1 MSRFFF
7 DCKRA
12 QKHKHGIMTG
22 AKGDNFG
29 EGQVPIFAKT
39 ASPKKSD
46 RRTEKRHA
54 GQRRTTMICSGC
66 NKEIDPN
73 NYCVC
78 TRCHKKCCPGCA
90 DRKCFVCD
98 CGGDIAYLS

>member
-1 MSRFFF
+1 MWQAISFEPLFF

-39 ASPKKSD
+39 VIQDERKD
-46 RRTEKRHA
+46 RFDAE
-54 GQRRTTMICSGC
+54 
-66 NKEIDPN
+66 
-73 NYCVC
+73 
-78 TRCHKKCCPGCA
+78 
-90 DRKCFVCD
+90 
-98 CGGDIAYLS
+98 CGIRIRINAVQVIKAIAIGKGR